1 MHFVFIPL
9 QSDIMGAIPRTEFAQ
24 AIRAIASERGLDSD
38 VILDTIKQ
46 AIIAAYKKD
55 AKEEGDELEEYEF
68 DVDLDSVTGE
78 ARIFSWP
85 QDKEDEKKDVTPPG
99 FGRIA
104 AQTAKQVIHQKIREA
119 EKGAIMGEYEERIGG
134 LISGMILRF
143 DGPDVRVDL
152 GRTEGVMPSEERV
165 PNERLNAN
173 QRMSFLL
180 KEIQETLRGK
190 KLVLSRAD
198 ARFVQKLFEREVP
211 EMGSGSVEVKAIARE
226 AGVRTKMAVISNQSG
241 VDPVGS
247 CVGQKGVRVQAV
259 TNELGGERVDIIPW
273 NEDISEFIKSALAP
287 AEGLSVKLDK
297 KNETAVVTAA
307 EDQLSLAIGKDGQNA
322 RLVAK
327 LTGWRIEVKSAGGEK
342 KSSSKEV
349 ENESVGD
356 DKPEKI
362 AEDENVEDTKSTKA
376 KKKPESGIEKVEKKE
391 DDKSVAGDSDKR
403 KDERVSQDNADEDDV
418 NIEVSGPTE
427 SAEEKSDKA
436 EDTKET
442 VEVEAE
448 ENPAKKADNEGGSK
462 S

>member
-1 MHFVFIPL
+1 MHFVFVPL

-55 AKEEGDELEEYEF
+55 AKEEGDELEEYGF
-68 DVDLDSVTGE
+68 DVNLDSVTGE

-85 QDKEDEKKDVTPPG
+85 QGKEDEKKDVTPPG

-119 EKGAIMGEYEERIGG
+119 EKGAIMGEYEERVGG

-180 KEIQETLRGK
+180 KEIQETIRGK

-349 ENESVGD
+349 ENESGD

-362 AEDENVEDTKSTKA
+362 AEDENVENTKSTKA

-391 DDKSVAGDSDKR
+391 DDKNVSGSSDNGEDDK
-403 KDERVSQDNADEDDV
+403 VSQDNADEDDV
-418 NIEVSGPTE
+418 NIEVSENTE
-427 SAEEKSDKA
+427 NTEEKSDKA
-436 EDTKET
+436 EDTNEP

-448 ENPAKKADNEGGSK
+448 ENLVKEADNEGDSK